1 MSIQSRTSRTAH
13 RRHTVGLIAASS
25 VVALALG
32 AAGCSESDEQAT
44 ARSGSAEMQPDSF
57 TFAPP
62 DGARGVRTENHRYEA
77 SLVGAPLRN
86 LEERELRWNVESKRN
101 GDQFVVTQ
109 ELAHVTVK
117 HDDETLIDKDL
128 KPGAVVAQLVIDKAG
143 NLVDVR
149 GLEGASKPLMDLL
162 SPGARPE
169 ATREFSPQ
177 TLKALIATRY
187 EETLGDI
194 VGRSTQAGTSWTTQG
209 RPGGP
214 VISRTV
220 TVQKTEPCGATMCT
234 SLQAI
239 YKLNPRM
246 MLSIADEIVG
256 EYARMVGKAPSKV
269 EVQTAMYSMQGTLLT
284 EPATMTNHAATLDE
298 TGKILFQGPK
308 KQMEIDLQG
317 RTQITFEYAKPVA
330 SQSMT
335 PVVDPAGAPAAAP
348 VAARP

>member
-1 MSIQSRTSRTAH
+1 MSIQSPIGH
-13 RRHTVGLIAASS
+13 RRHTMGLIAASS

-32 AAGCSESDEQAT
+32 AAGCSESDEQGP
-44 ARSGSAEMQPDSF
+44 ARSGSAEMQPESF

-62 DGARGVRTENHRYEA
+62 DGARGVRTENRRYEA

-109 ELAHVTVK
+109 ELAHVTMK
-117 HDDETLIDKDL
+117 HDGETLVDKDV
-128 KPGAVVAQLVIDKAG
+128 KPGAVVAQLIIDKAG

-149 GLEGASKPLMDLL
+149 GLEGASKALMVAPSPDAR
-162 SPGARPE
+162 PGAAPE
-169 ATREFSPQ
+169 LSPQ
-177 TLKALIATRY
+177 TLKALVATRY

-194 VGRSTQAGTSWTTQG
+194 VGRPTKAGTSWTTQG

-234 SLQAI
+234 GLQAI
-239 YKLNPRM
+239 YKLNPRL
-246 MLSIADEIVG
+246 MLSIADQIVG
-256 EYARMVGKAPSKV
+256 EYARMIGKAPSKV
-269 EVQTAMYSMQGTLLT
+269 DVQTAMYSMQGTLLT
-284 EPATMTNHAATLDE
+284 EPATMMNHGATLDE
-298 TGKILFQGPK
+298 TGKILFEGPK
-308 KQMEIDLQG
+308 KQPMEIDLQG
-317 RTQITFEYAKPVA
+317 RTLITFEYAKPVA
-330 SQSMT
+330 SES
-335 PVVDPAGAPAAAP
+335 PSLPGVPAAAP

>member
-1 MSIQSRTSRTAH
+1 VFLAEEEPPDMRIQSPIGH
-13 RRHTVGLIAASS
+13 RRHTLGLFAASS

-32 AAGCSESDEQAT
+32 AAACSASDEEES
-44 ARSGSAEMQPDSF
+44 ARSGATEMQPETF

-62 DGARGVRTENHRYEA
+62 DGTRGVRTESHRYEA

-86 LEERELRWNVESKRN
+86 LEERELRWNVETKRN

-109 ELAHVTVK
+109 ALAHVTVK
-117 HDDETLIDKDL
+117 HDGETLLDKDV
-128 KPGAVVAQLVIDKAG
+128 KPGVVVAQLLIDKAG

-149 GLEGASKPLMDLL
+149 GLEGASKPLEELFT
-162 SPGARPE
+162 PGARPE

-177 TLKALIATRY
+177 SLKAFVATRY

-194 VGRSTQAGTSWTTQG
+194 VGRPTKVGTSWTTQG
-209 RPGGP
+209 RSGGP

-220 TVQKTEPCGATMCT
+220 TVQKTEPCGAATCAR
-234 SLQAI
+234 LQAI

-246 MLSIADEIVG
+246 MLSIADDIVA
-256 EYARMVGKAPSKV
+256 EYARMIGRAPSKV
-269 EVQTAMYSMQGTLLT
+269 DVQTAMYSMQGALLT
-284 EPATMTNHAATLDE
+284 EPATMLSHGASLDE
-298 TGKILFQGPK
+298 TGKILFEGPK

-317 RTQITFEYAKPVA
+317 KTEISFEYAKPVA
-330 SQSMT
+330 SQ
-335 PVVDPAGAPAAAP
+335 PVAPAVTP

>member
-1 MSIQSRTSRTAH
+1 MSIQSRREH

-32 AAGCSESDEQAT
+32 AAGCSSSDEQQAPH
-44 ARSGSAEMQPDSF
+44 SGSAEMQPESF

-62 DGARGVRTENHRYEA
+62 DGARGVRTENRRYEA
-77 SLVGAPLRN
+77 TLVGAPLRN

-109 ELAHVTVK
+109 ELAHVTMK
-117 HDDETLIDKDL
+117 HDGETLIDKDL
-128 KPGAVVAQLVIDKAG
+128 KPGAVVAQLLIDKAG
-143 NLVDVR
+143 NLIDVR
-149 GLEGASKPLMDLL
+149 GLEADSKPLMELP
-162 SPGARPE
+162 SPDARPD
-169 ATREFSPQ
+169 AAHEFSPQ
-177 TLKALIATRY
+177 TLKAVVATRY

-194 VGRSTQAGTSWTTQG
+194 VGRPTKAGTSWTTEG

-214 VISRTV
+214 ILSRTV

-239 YKLNPRM
+239 YKLNPRL
-246 MLSIADEIVG
+246 MLSIADAIVG
-256 EYARMVGKAPSKV
+256 EYARMVGKAPSKL
-269 EVQTAMYSMQGTLLT
+269 EVQTAMYSMQGTLLI
-284 EPATMTNHAATLDE
+284 EPATMINHGATLDE
-298 TGKILFQGPK
+298 TGKILFEGPK

-317 RTQITFEYAKPVA
+317 RTEITFEYAKPVA
-330 SQSMT
+330 SQPS
-335 PVVDPAGAPAAAP
+335 VPAVTP